1 MTITILTDDHEY
13 EFEGATDWSRDDAGN
28 LYVYDGAATLASFD
42 AGQYVG
48 IVLGDAHARHSR
60 ERQ

>member
-13 EFEGATDWSRDDAGN
+13 EFESATDWSRDDAGN
-28 LYVYDGAATLASFD
+28 LYVYDEDDTLASFD

-48 IVLGDAHARHSR
+48 VLLGDAYT
-60 ERQ
+60 RQLR

>member
-13 EFEGATDWSRDDAGN
+13 QFEGASDWSHDDSGN
-28 LYVYDGAATLASFD
+28 LYVYDGNDTLASFD

-48 IVLGDAHARHSR
+48 ILLGDAHSR
-60 ERQ
+60 QPR